1 MSIVID
7 GKVYDET
14 KFSIGLRNRIVARQE
29 IEASKVRHNVEL
41 EKIEVLTE
49 LHVEVAREF
58 GKRKVE
64 DHFPFL
70 LSNAQ
75 HSRAIRPKA
84 YDIYHERKTSRQE
97 SSKKNFLH
105 HRALISLSRI

>member
-41 EKIEVLTE
+41 EKIQVLTE
-49 LHVEVAREF
+49 YYNKKIIEMME
-58 GKRKVE
+58 KEKVQPIK
-64 DHFPFL
+64 DIQDNG
-70 LSNAQ
+70 SN
-75 HSRAIRPKA
+75 S
-84 YDIYHERKTSRQE
+84 
-97 SSKKNFLH
+97 
-105 HRALISLSRI
+105 